1 MPEKFLIL
9 DSNSIL
15 YRAYFAL
22 PKLTTKKGEVVNGVY
37 GFLLVLFKLIKE
49 IKPQYVAAC
58 FDFPAPTFRHKE
70 FKEYK
75 AQRPKMPDDLFS
87 QIPKLKK
94 VLNAFSISIFEKEG
108 FEADDLIGTLIDL
121 SPKDIEKIIVTGDFD
136 TFQLIEK
143 NVKVYLLQRG
153 VKKAQI
159 FNEEKAKEKFGGL
172 KPDQIPDFKALV
184 GDPSDNILGI
194 EGVGP
199 KTARMLLLKYK
210 NIEGILRNIKQDSEI
225 KENLKEKILKNREK
239 LFLNLKLAKI
249 ERKVELKF
257 EFEKLR
263 FGNYNEE
270 KVKEILEEFEFKSLA
285 KRLKE
290 LHSNS
295 KSLKLFE

>member
-49 IKPQYVAAC
+49 INPQYIAAC
-58 FDFPAPTFRHKE
+58 FDFPALTFRHKE

-75 AQRPKMPDDLFS
+75 ATRPKMPDDLIS

-94 VLNAFSISIFEKEG
+94 VLEAFSIFSFEKEG
-108 FEADDLIGTLIDL
+108 FEADDLIGSLVES
-121 SPKDIEKIIVTGDFD
+121 SPNEIEKIIATGDFD
-136 TFQLIEK
+136 TFQLIRK
-143 NVKVYLLQRG
+143 DVKVYLLQRG

-159 FNEEKAKEKFGGL
+159 FDEGMAKEKFEGL
-172 KPDQIPDFKALV
+172 EPWQIPDFKALV
-184 GDPSDNILGI
+184 GDPSDNILGL
-194 EGVGP
+194 EGIGP

-210 NIEGILRNIKQDSEI
+210 NIEGILKNIERDSEI
-225 KENLKEKILKNREK
+225 KEILKEKILKNKEK

-249 ERKVELKF
+249 EKRIDVGF
-257 EFEKLR
+257 EFEKLK
-263 FGNYNEE
+263 FGGYNED
-270 KVKEILEEFEFKSLA
+270 KVKKVLEEFSFKSLI

-290 LHSNS
+290 LHFNS
-295 KSLKLFE
+295 KNLKLFE